1 MLNPTTERNVP
12 RATKRPF
19 CGFFWLIHGIE
30 EIGVISIAVT
40 FSGGRGR
47 GLLCLG
53 EVKLSF
59 PVDEGPPA
67 SGPPLQKDCFQAL
80 VTVLCPGVDSPLLIQ
95 VCPVSGVAEL
105 GHAAPF

>member
-40 FSGGRGR
+40 FPGGRGAR
-47 GLLCLG
+47 IA
-53 EVKLSF
+53 V
-59 PVDEGPPA
+59 PW
-67 SGPPLQKDCFQAL
+67 
-80 VTVLCPGVDSPLLIQ
+80 
-95 VCPVSGVAEL
+95 
-105 GHAAPF
+105 